1 MGVGNRFK
9 KQGPPGP
16 LDETLITRKRKD
28 APPVAEQTRRRKRSR
43 TEIRTFKE
51 KKTANT
57 NPISSEK
64 VAVGEHQAKAKP
76 IKKLVRSHVSNEEI
90 SDTGDFE
97 TTVQA
102 ANVTILDALGSSSE
116 SDNSDDDEFADPD
129 SDIVDSDTDMQKI
142 SMWSDDDEDEDE
154 AKEKLTAA
162 NIEGLSRKLDMQKA
176 IEDAEAQAEL
186 EEAALTT
193 NIAGDRPKLL
203 EDEEDEDGQPISK
216 LVTQDL
222 QLLRT
227 RINDTIR
234 VLDDW
239 KNLGEDGR
247 SRAEYRELLLKD
259 VCAYYGYSEYLVS
272 SSGVI
277 TTFFR
282 GV

>member
-28 APPVAEQTRRRKRSR
+28 APPVAEQTWRRKRSR
-43 TEIRTFKE
+43 TEIRTFK
-51 KKTANT
+51 KKEAANT
-57 NPISSEK
+57 NPISFEK
-64 VAVGEHQAKAKP
+64 ATVREYQTKAKP
-76 IKKLVRSHVSNEEI
+76 IKKLIRAHVSNEEI
-90 SDTGDFE
+90 SDTEDFE
-97 TTVQA
+97 ITMQA
-102 ANVTILDALGSSSE
+102 ANVTTLDALGSSSE
-116 SDNSDDDEFADPD
+116 SDNPDDDEFADSD
-129 SDIVDSDTDMQKI
+129 SDIVDSDTDVQKI
-142 SMWSDDDEDEDE
+142 SMWSDDDEDE

-176 IEDAEAQAEL
+176 VEDAEAQAEL

-193 NIAGDRPKLL
+193 NIAGDRPTLL